1 MFEVLVALDPSHRGR
16 QVEETRHYL
25 ARRLEAR
32 GADTTQIR
40 FAVEDD
46 PTRGYKIMRARATA
60 PEHAYP
66 KMLSIASIRN
76 PTSVE
81 GWEKP
86 LASLAFAS
94 LIQNLDAQ
102 RHALMPA
109 QAAKTRGLKPAQ
121 LRMVIRYLEAVLGAM
136 KP

>member
-1 MFEVLVALDPSHRGR
+1 MFEVRVALDAFRDDRGSV
-16 QVEETRHYL
+16 VEEARRYL
-25 ARRLEAR
+25 AKQLEAR
-32 GADTTQIR
+32 GADTTQIKFTLEND
-40 FAVEDD
+40 FA
-46 PTRGYKIMRARATA
+46 RNHKIMRATA

-66 KMLSIASIRN
+66 NRVPM
-76 PTSVE
+76 PTPMPPVLPW
-81 GWEKP
+81 GP
-86 LASLAFAS
+86 TPTFAS

-109 QAAKTRGLKPAQ
+109 QAAKTKGLKPAQ